1 MKATRY
7 FLAVLAALF
16 AFSGFFAPAV
26 LAADTV
32 TAVLERITLTSE
44 FSPPSPDPAGIVY
57 LSDYNTLL
65 ISDCEVDEMP
75 PYFTGENLFEATLGG
90 SLLGTL
96 TTTSF
101 SNEPTGVGYDPST
114 RRLFVS
120 DDDEG
125 RIWIV
130 KPGSD
135 GVYNTEDDVLTN
147 FRTSSFGIVD
157 PEDVVFDSWRGHL
170 VVIDGTGEEVWDIS
184 PGANGV
190 FDGASGDDQVSHFDT
205 EAMGIH
211 DPEGIAFDTNNGHLY
226 LLSSKCDRIA
236 ETTVSGTLI
245 RYIDISRLK
254 TSYGAKMCA
263 GLTYAPSSSIA
274 GKMNLYMVTRGVDN
288 GADPYEN
295 DGRIYEISFPPLEP
309 SNNLA
314 PVVNA
319 GADQTITL
327 PGSAA
332 LAGTASDDGLPNPPA
347 ALTYAWSTVSG
358 PGTVTFGSASSLAT
372 TAGFSSAGIYTLRL
386 TVSDSALS
394 SSDDVVVTVQSST
407 STNLAPVVNAGADQT
422 ITLPGSAALAG
433 TASDDGLPNPPAALT
448 YAWSTVSGPGTVTF
462 GSASSLATTA
472 SFSSA
477 GIYALRLTVSDSVLS
492 SSDDVVV
499 TVNDSGGTEPQSF
512 SVRVSAGSDDAEE
525 FTASNGWIYLTGND
539 LELIHDSEDQIV
551 GMRFNSIPIPAG
563 ATILDARVQFT
574 VKDATTG
581 ACSLVIRGQAADH
594 ATTFTTS
601 RYNISSRLL
610 TSAAVNWTPA
620 AWPAVGAAG
629 PDQQTP
635 NLSSIL
641 QEIVSR
647 PGWQSGNSLALI
659 VTGSGTR
666 TASAY
671 ERSASQAPQLL
682 VTYSTST
689 TPANSAPLVNAGADQ
704 TITLPNLAT
713 LSGTAS
719 DDGLPNPPAA
729 LTYAWSTVSGPGTVT
744 FGSASSLATTAG
756 FSSAGTYTLRLTV
769 SDSALSSSDDVVVT
783 VQSST
788 PTNLAP
794 LVNAG
799 ADQTITLPGSATL
812 AGTASDDGLPS
823 PPATLTYAWSTVS
836 GPGTVTFG
844 SASSLT
850 TTAGFSSA
858 GTYTLRLTVSD
869 SALSSS
875 DDLVVTVNG
884 SGGTEPQSF
893 TLRVSAGS
901 DDAEEF
907 TASNGWIYLT
917 GNDLEL
923 IYDTQVQI
931 VGMRFNN
938 IPIPNGATI
947 LDARIQFTVK
957 DATTGACSLVI
968 RGQAADHATTFTTSR
983 YNISSRLLTSAAVN
997 WIPAAWPAVGAAG
1010 PDQQTPNLSSVL
1022 QEIVSRPGWQS
1033 GNSLALIVTGSG
1045 TRTAS
1050 AYERSASQAPQLLVT
1065 YSTSTTP

>member
-1 MKATRY
+1 MKVTRY

-16 AFSGFFAPAV
+16 AFSGFFTPAV

-44 FSPPSPDPAGIVY
+44 FLPPSPDPAGIVY
-57 LSDYNTLL
+57 LPDSNTLL
-65 ISDCEVDEMP
+65 ISDSEVDEMP
-75 PYFTGENLFEATLGG
+75 PYFTGKNLFEATLGG

-135 GVYNTEDDVLTN
+135 GVYNTADDILTN

-157 PEDVVFDSWRGHL
+157 PEDVVFDSWRAHL
-170 VVIDGTGEEVWDIS
+170 VVMDGTGEEVWDIS

-190 FDGASGDDQVSHFDT
+190 FDGASGDDQASHFDT

-295 DGRIYEISFPPLEP
+295 DGRIYEISFPPLGP
-309 SNNLA
+309 SNNVA

-319 GADQTITL
+319 GPDQTITL
-327 PGSAA
+327 PGSAT
-332 LAGTASDDGLPNPPA
+332 LVGTASDDGLPSPPA

-358 PGTVTFGSASSLAT
+358 PGAVTFGSASSLT
-372 TAGFSSAGIYTLRL
+372 TMANFSSAGTYTLRL

-394 SSDDVVVTVQSST
+394 SSDDVVVTV
-407 STNLAPVVNAGADQT
+407 
-422 ITLPGSAALAG
+422 
-433 TASDDGLPNPPAALT
+433 
-448 YAWSTVSGPGTVTF
+448 
-462 GSASSLATTA
+462 
-472 SFSSA
+472 
-477 GIYALRLTVSDSVLS
+477 
-492 SSDDVVV
+492 
-499 TVNDSGGTEPQSF
+499 NDRGGTEPQSF

-551 GMRFNSIPIPAG
+551 GMRFNSIPIPNG

-704 TITLPNLAT
+704 TITLP
-713 LSGTAS
+713 
-719 DDGLPNPPAA
+719 
-729 LTYAWSTVSGPGTVT
+729 
-744 FGSASSLATTAG
+744 GSAA
-756 FSSAGTYTLRLTV
+756 
-769 SDSALSSSDDVVVT
+769 
-783 VQSST
+783 
-788 PTNLAP
+788 
-794 LVNAG
+794 
-799 ADQTITLPGSATL
+799 L

-875 DDLVVTVNG
+875 DDVVVTVNG

-893 TLRVSAGS
+893 SLRVSAGS

>member
-26 LAADTV
+26 LAAETV

-75 PYFTGENLFEATLGG
+75 PYFTGKNLFEATLGG

-101 SNEPTGVGYDPST
+101 SDEPTGVAYDPST

-120 DDDEG
+120 DDNKG

-130 KPGSD
+130 KPGDD

-157 PEDVVFDSWRGHL
+157 PEDVVFDSWRDHL

-190 FDGASGDDQVSHFDT
+190 FDGASGDDQASHFDT

-236 ETTVSGTLI
+236 ETTISGTLI

-254 TSYGAKMCA
+254 SSYAASMCA
-263 GLTYAPSSSIA
+263 GLTYAPSSSTS

-309 SNNLA
+309 SDNLA

-319 GADQTITL
+319 GADQTITF

-332 LAGTASDDGLPNPPA
+332 LAGTASDDGLPSPPA
-347 ALTYAWSTVSG
+347 TLTYSWSK
-358 PGTVTFGSASSLAT
+358 
-372 TAGFSSAGIYTLRL
+372 
-386 TVSDSALS
+386 
-394 SSDDVVVTVQSST
+394 
-407 STNLAPVVNAGADQT
+407 
-422 ITLPGSAALAG
+422 
-433 TASDDGLPNPPAALT
+433 
-448 YAWSTVSGPGTVTF
+448 VSGPGTVTF

-472 SFSSA
+472 SFSAA
-477 GIYALRLTVSDSVLS
+477 GTYTLRLTVSDSALS
-492 SSDDVVV
+492 SSDDIVV

-551 GMRFNSIPIPAG
+551 GMRFNSIPVPAG

-581 ACSLVIRGQAADH
+581 VCSLVIRGEAADH
-594 ATTFTTS
+594 ATTFTTT

-620 AWPAVGAAG
+620 AWTAVGAAG

-682 VTYSTST
+682 VTYSTSSQPT
-689 TPANSAPLVNAGADQ
+689 NQMPVANAQSVSTAENMAKA
-704 TITLPNLAT
+704 ITLTGSDPDGDSLIYSVVTAPAHGT
-713 LSGTAS
+713 LSGTAPNLTYTPS
-719 DDGLPNPPAA
+719 FNYSGSDSFTFKVNDGTADSAPATVSITVTEAANNPPVANAQSVSTAENTAKAITLTASDPDGDSLTYVVVTAPSHGTLSGTAPDLTYTPASGYSGLDSFTFKVNDGTVDSASATVSITVTAVNDAPVANAQSVSTAEDTAKAITLTGSDPDGDSLTYSVVTSPSHGTLSGTAPDLIYTPASNYSGSDSFTFKVNDGTVDSSPATVSITITAVNDAPVANPQSVTTPANMSTTITLTGSDPDGDKLTYNVVSGPTQGTLSGSAPNLIYTPASPYYVGPDSFTFTVNDGMIGSTPATVSITITAPVNSAPIVNAGIDQTIILSASAYLNGSATDDGLPNPPAM
-729 LTYAWSTVSGPGTVT
+729 LTYTWSKVTGPGTVT
-744 FGSASSLATTAG
+744 FENTSSPVTTAT
-756 FSSAGTYTLRLTV
+756 FSKGGGYTLRLTV
-769 SDSALSSSDDVVVT
+769 SDGDLSSSDD
-783 VQSST
+783 
-788 PTNLAP
+788 
-794 LVNAG
+794 
-799 ADQTITLPGSATL
+799 I
-812 AGTASDDGLPS
+812 
-823 PPATLTYAWSTVS
+823 
-836 GPGTVTFG
+836 
-844 SASSLT
+844 
-850 TTAGFSSA
+850 
-858 GTYTLRLTVSD
+858 
-869 SALSSS
+869 
-875 DDLVVTVNG
+875 
-884 SGGTEPQSF
+884 
-893 TLRVSAGS
+893 
-901 DDAEEF
+901 
-907 TASNGWIYLT
+907 
-917 GNDLEL
+917 
-923 IYDTQVQI
+923 
-931 VGMRFNN
+931 
-938 IPIPNGATI
+938 
-947 LDARIQFTVK
+947 
-957 DATTGACSLVI
+957 
-968 RGQAADHATTFTTSR
+968 
-983 YNISSRLLTSAAVN
+983 AVN
-997 WIPAAWPAVGAAG
+997 V
-1010 PDQQTPNLSSVL
+1010 
-1022 QEIVSRPGWQS
+1022 R
-1033 GNSLALIVTGSG
+1033 
-1045 TRTAS
+1045 RK
-1050 AYERSASQAPQLLVT
+1050 
-1065 YSTSTTP
+1065 

>member
-57 LSDYNTLL
+57 LSDSNTLL

-75 PYFTGENLFEATLGG
+75 PYFTGKNLFEATLGG

-372 TAGFSSAGIYTLRL
+372 TA
-386 TVSDSALS
+386 
-394 SSDDVVVTVQSST
+394 
-407 STNLAPVVNAGADQT
+407 
-422 ITLPGSAALAG
+422 
-433 TASDDGLPNPPAALT
+433 
-448 YAWSTVSGPGTVTF
+448 
-462 GSASSLATTA
+462 

-551 GMRFNSIPIPAG
+551 GMRFNSIPIPNG